1 VVVVA
6 RDVTIVGDESSRW
19 WPKQSR
25 VDKRLNDKYS

>member
-1 VVVVA
+1 MVVA

-25 VDKRLNDKYS
+25 VDKRLNHK